1 MIIDLLKKYKSII
14 LYVIFGILTTVINV
28 VAYYVSYNLLH
39 IINITS
45 TIIAWFLAVVFAF
58 VVNKQ
63 WVFESPSWRK
73 DVFWQEIRDFFACRI
88 LTGLL
93 DVGIM
98 YVAVDLMSWN
108 SEAWKL
114 ASNLLI
120 IILNYVASKLIIFKK
135 K

>member
-1 MIIDLLKKYKSII
+1 MLTGLLKKYKAFI
-14 LYVIFGILTTVINV
+14 LYAYFGILTTAINV
-28 VAYYVSYNLLH
+28 IAYYVLYDLLH
-39 IINITS
+39 ITNVVS

-63 WVFESPSWRK
+63 WVFQSPSWRK
-73 DVFWQEIRDFFACRI
+73 DVLWQEIRDFFACRI

-98 YVAVDLMSWN
+98 YVAVDLMCWN
-108 SEAWKL
+108 SEVWKL

-120 IILNYVASKLIIFKK
+120 IILNYIASKLIIFKK
-135 K
+135 